1 MDALNAFVHKVAQAT
16 LPTEEGLG
24 FSLDKEIQLPTGITG
39 TRTGSGQIPYEIIQY
54 TIAFADAYKNNRED
68 LEQKAEDLHGALLVA
83 LTMRM
88 IPDTK
93 VYDLINEMNTL
104 MEAK

>member
-1 MDALNAFVHKVAQAT
+1 MDALTTFVHKVAQAA

-39 TRTGSGQIPYEIIQY
+39 TRAGSGQIPHEIVQY
-54 TIAFADAYKNNRED
+54 TLAFADSYKNNRED

-83 LTMRM
+83 LTIRM

-93 VYDLINEMNTL
+93 VYELIDDMNTL